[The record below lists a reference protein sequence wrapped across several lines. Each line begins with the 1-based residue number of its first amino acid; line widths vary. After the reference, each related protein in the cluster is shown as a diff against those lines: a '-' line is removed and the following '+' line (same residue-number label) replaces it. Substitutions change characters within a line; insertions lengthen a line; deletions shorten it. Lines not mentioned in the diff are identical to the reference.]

1 MEEPLT
7 AWANLLKVHAA
18 LVPELD
24 RELRQA
30 HDLPLTWYDVLVELN
45 NAKPDRRLTMGEL
58 SDRVVVISRTR
69 LSRVVDELAGAGLV
83 TRETNPADRRSSYAV
98 LTDAGRDRL
107 RRAAPTYLA
116 GIQRRFAEHL
126 NPREAHTVATA
137 LRRVLTAN
145 TDPDATP

>member
-83 TRETNPADRRSSYAV
+83 TRETNPDDRRSSYAV

>member
-1 MEEPLT
+1 MEKPLT

-30 HDLPLTWYDVLVELN
+30 HDLPLTWYDVLLELN
-45 NAKPDRRLTMGEL
+45 SAKPDRRLTMGEL

-69 LSRVVDELAGAGLV
+69 LSRVVDELAAAGLV
-83 TRETNPADRRSSYAV
+83 TRQANPADRRSSYAV
-98 LTDAGRDRL
+98 LTDAGRERL
-107 RRAAPTYLA
+107 RKAAPTYLA
-116 GIQRRFAEHL
+116 GIERRFGEHVSAE
-126 NPREAHTVATA
+126 EADTVATA

-145 TDPDATP
+145 SNPGVTP

>member
-30 HDLPLTWYDVLVELN
+30 HDLPLTWYDLLVELN
-45 NAKPDRRLTMGEL
+45 NAKPDRRRTRWEL
-58 SDRVVVISRTR
+58 CVRVVVISRTR